1 MLKIDKTKLELIR
14 LEGIRSLIINKI
26 SKHELTNI
34 LKNDLKI
41 DSKDCFESLKKLKR
55 YQLIKIIEKS
65 SKITSQDIE
74 NSYEQFRYGLKPG
87 FTIFNF
93 SKSNIDILNV
103 ESVTLE
109 INSMLDK
116 ISYLE
121 DAKFKNLKLKNMQKI
136 KDNTYEV
143 SFVYLSKYTYISE
156 EDEPNYIYEL
166 KDCFVWI
173 NLDNNFIAIKNC
185 PNDIQNKLLMCFSKT
200 LNVSLYNIKITKKLI
215 AEVFNGKI
223 KKGTFIK
230 PDAKEDEVA
239 KITISD
245 DELYKKKIYTDD
257 VSSYDMSNTFLDE
270 QLDDETNSTLGIN
283 CAAGKVYLT
292 RNVNATQFRNW
303 SIDSINKITCYLN
316 DIQNCKESD
325 IFKSR
330 NIMANTKYSK
340 ETKNIIENICYNV
353 FLHLSTGETSFL
365 IKDNLVKINQLLK
378 NKFYISFFGT
388 CDICNEE
395 TQIYC
400 NNCNKSNFKL
410 VKDDILCL
418 ECGEKV
424 STLLCDEGHVIN
436 LSSIEKIIKLIPTN
450 EFIDEINNLL
460 FVNFGIK
467 LDGAFT
473 IDGNYLNIHRY
484 TSGQM
489 LDYSKIIDFKDI
501 CQTDISN
508 FDEYL
513 CKYKLIKEKCKKCNN
528 SSCANCMTTN
538 DLCIMKLFIGFGDYR
553 PTPHQGQEFG
563 DVNFEITYENGEK
576 YNFVGIAKSRT
587 STGILNLSSKESR
600 EMIQQIITMS
610 RDKRVDVIG
619 AICPAKFHDQ
629 LKQELRYIANITKIK
644 IVILDD
650 IFMGKLLKYKTD

>member
-1 MLKIDKTKLELIR
+1 MKE
-14 LEGIRSLIINKI
+14 
-26 SKHELTNI
+26 
-34 LKNDLKI
+34 DLKI
-41 DSKDCFESLKKLKR
+41 DSKDCYESLKNLKR
-55 YQLIKIIEKS
+55 YQLIKIIEQIT
-65 SKITSQDIE
+65 KITSQDIE

-103 ESVTLE
+103 EIVTLE

-121 DAKFKNLKLKNMQKI
+121 DAKFKNLKLKNIQEI

-166 KDCFVWI
+166 KDCFVWL

-185 PNDIQNKLLMCFSKT
+185 PNDIQNKLLMCFSKI

-223 KKGTFIK
+223 KKGTFTK
-230 PDAKEDEVA
+230 PDANEDEVA

-245 DELYKKKIYTDD
+245 NELYKKKIYTDD
-257 VSSYDMSNTFLDE
+257 VSSYDMSNTFLNE

-283 CAAGKVYLT
+283 CTAGKVYLT
-292 RNVNATQFRNW
+292 RNVNATQFRTW
-303 SIDSINKITCYLN
+303 SINSINKITNYLN

-325 IFKSR
+325 IFESR
-330 NIMANTKYSK
+330 NILANTKYSK
-340 ETKNIIENICYNV
+340 EAKKIIENICYNI
-353 FLHLSTGETSFL
+353 FLHLNTGEISFL
-365 IKDNLVKINQLLK
+365 IKNNVVKINQLLK
-378 NKFYISFFGT
+378 NKFYNSFFGT
-388 CDICNEE
+388 CDTCNEE

-400 NNCNKSNFKL
+400 NSCNKSNFKL
-410 VKDDILCL
+410 IKDEIFCL
-418 ECGEKV
+418 ECGENV
-424 STLLCDEGHVIN
+424 SMLLCDEGHVLN
-436 LSSIEKIIKLIPTN
+436 LSSIEKIVKLIPTN

-460 FVNFGIK
+460 FTNFGIK

-473 IDGNYLNIHRY
+473 IDGNYLNIHKY
-484 TSGQM
+484 TTGQL
-489 LDYSKIIDFKDI
+489 LDYSKILDFKEI
-501 CQTDISN
+501 CQISLSN
-508 FDEYL
+508 LEEYL
-513 CKYKLIKEKCKKCNN
+513 CLYQKIKEKCKKCSN
-528 SSCANCMTTN
+528 SSCTNCITTN
-538 DLCIMKLFIGFGDYR
+538 DLCIMKLFVGFGDYR

-563 DVNFEITYENGEK
+563 DVNFEVTYEDGKK
-576 YNFVGIAKSRT
+576 YNFVGIAKSKT

-610 RDKRVDVIG
+610 RDKRVDIIG

-629 LKQELRYIANITKIK
+629 LKQELRYIASITKTK

-650 IFMGKLLKYKTD
+650 IFMCKLLKYKTN